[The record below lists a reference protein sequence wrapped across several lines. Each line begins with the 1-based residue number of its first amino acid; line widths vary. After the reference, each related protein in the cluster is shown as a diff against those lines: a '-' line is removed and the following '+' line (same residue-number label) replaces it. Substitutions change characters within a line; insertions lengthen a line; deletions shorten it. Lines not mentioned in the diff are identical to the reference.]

1 MPGSWV
7 QVQDQGQQTDAA
19 AHRRSSSS
27 AHINIYRDLQKL
39 FMGVRTNKAI
49 TLAAAAMPLDINQEK
64 CCGQKRP

>member
-7 QVQDQGQQTDAA
+7 QVQDQGQQTDVA
-19 AHRRSSSS
+19 AHRRSSH
-27 AHINIYRDLQKL
+27 HINIYRDLQKL

-49 TLAAAAMPLDINQEK
+49 TLAAAAMPLDINQKK